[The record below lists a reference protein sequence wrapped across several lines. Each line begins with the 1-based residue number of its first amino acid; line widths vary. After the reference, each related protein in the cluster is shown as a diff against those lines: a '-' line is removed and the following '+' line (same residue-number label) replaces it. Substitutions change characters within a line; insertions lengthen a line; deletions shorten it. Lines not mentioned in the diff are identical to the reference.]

1 MILCKIEIPYKST
14 VAASIASAHFPKD
27 GREPVSFSLL
37 IVIYFVVCRVLP
49 IKTIAHRIDVCKKK
63 AGRNRQEN
71 ELVLENKHQ

>member
-1 MILCKIEIPYKST
+1 MILFKIQIPYKST
-14 VAASIASAHFPKD
+14 VAASIANAYLSKD
-27 GREPVSFSLL
+27 GREPVTLSLL
-37 IVIYFVVCRVLP
+37 IAIYFVVCRVLP